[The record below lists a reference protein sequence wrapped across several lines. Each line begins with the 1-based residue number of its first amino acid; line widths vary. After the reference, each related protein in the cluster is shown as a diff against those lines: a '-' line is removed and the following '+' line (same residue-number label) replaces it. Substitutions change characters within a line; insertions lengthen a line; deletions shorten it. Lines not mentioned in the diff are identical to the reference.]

1 MAQDSAT
8 NDMAATIFGF
18 STDEMKPQPGLS
30 ISRSDS
36 GGWTATHEIVIKAS
50 DFADVKDNFA
60 RGELLVDLDPSV
72 PAPFDTFLRI
82 DTVQFVRSEGDFYV
96 FNVTATGGSAQ
107 YENEPE
113 DPGLSATALPTYT
126 LTGQLQD
133 VPFSQHPKWKALTDF
148 NKTLLGNIIDGV
160 LWYVIEDNVLRR
172 TSDDEKAFNQFDPLD
187 IDAIAF
193 ATRIQQ
199 GQTTYQKSSY
209 TWTESTEGADQLTAP
224 QINKLGKIATPRGT
238 PPEATAGRDWMLTSV
253 SQSQSGELYRTNL
266 EWTLSE
272 EDGWDSFL
280 YDA

>member
-1 MAQDSAT
+1 
-8 NDMAATIFGF
+8 MAATIFGF

-107 YENEPE
+107 YENDPE

-133 VPFSQHPKWKALTDF
+133 VPFSQHPKWKALSDY
-148 NKTLLGNIIDGV
+148 NKSLLGDLLEGV
-160 LWYVIEDNVLRR
+160 LTYDIAGNILYFADK
-172 TSDDEKAFNQFDPLD
+172 EKSSKDQFDAGST
-187 IDAIAF
+187 DAIDF
-193 ATRIQQ
+193 AKRIQQ

-238 PPEATAGRDWMLTSV
+238 PPEAAGTRDWMLTSV

-272 EDGWDSFL
+272 DDGWDSFL
-280 YDA
+280 YDT

>member
-1 MAQDSAT
+1 
-8 NDMAATIFGF
+8 MAATIFGF

-72 PAPFDTFLRI
+72 PAPFDDFLRI

-107 YENEPE
+107 YENGE
-113 DPGLSATALPTYT
+113 DPGLSAAALPTYT

-133 VPFSQHPKWKALTDF
+133 VSFSMHPKWRALGDTD
-148 NKTLLGNIIDGV
+148 KKLLGLMLGGFYAFNIATSK
-160 LWYVIEDNVLRR
+160 VILINEDNSNFEDADEQF
-172 TSDDEKAFNQFDPLD
+172 TSA
-187 IDAIAF
+187 DAIAF

-238 PPEATAGRDWMLTSV
+238 PPEAAGTRDWMLTSV

-272 EDGWDSFL
+272 DDGWDTFL
-280 YDA
+280 YDT